1 LKEKDNE
8 IDKLKKINENMIKFK
23 NERENL
29 ILENS
34 KLSSDTN
41 RLKYDLEETKTL
53 IERQNVLLK
62 NKEDLIIKMNEE
74 ISYLTFNTKKL
85 KSDSDRALQDAIVY
99 QQITRK
105 MEKDLAECQ
114 VKKEKLEKE
123 LNIIKQQIYKN
134 NI

>member
-1 LKEKDNE
+1 
-8 IDKLKKINENMIKFK
+8 MIKFK

-34 KLSSDTN
+34 KLSSDIN

-53 IERQNVLLK
+53 IERQNILLK

-74 ISYLTFNTKKL
+74 ISYLTFNTKKF